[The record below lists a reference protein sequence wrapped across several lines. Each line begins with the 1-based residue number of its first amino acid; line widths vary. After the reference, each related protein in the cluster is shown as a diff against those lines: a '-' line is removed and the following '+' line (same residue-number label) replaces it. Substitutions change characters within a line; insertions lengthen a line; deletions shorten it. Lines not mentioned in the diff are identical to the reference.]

1 MDQKKIGAFLKE
13 LRGEK
18 QLTQEQLAEILGVTN
33 RSISRW
39 ENGVNMPDFDLVIEI
54 ANYYDVSIEEILDG
68 ERKNEMIDKK
78 TEQMLLKVADYESEE
93 KRRFSRR
100 ICALFIAAT
109 LAFILY
115 GILNFTGLDSQSVYE
130 QIASYAMGIVGGT
143 LLVGVLYTSGYL
155 EKIKAFKKR
164 VLHKTGR
171 LNDDDTENSGG
182 LRANR
187 VFCIILSIVLFAV
200 GIAFGVIAILGHT
213 SAYSAAISCLCAATV
228 IVVQQKR
235 KK

>member
-39 ENGVNMPDFDLVIEI
+39 ENGVNMPDLDLVIEI
-54 ANYYDVSIEEILDG
+54 AKYYDISIEEILDG
-68 ERKNEMIDKK
+68 ERKNKMIDRN
-78 TEQMLLKVADYESEE
+78 TEQMLLKVADYESNE
-93 KRRFSRR
+93 KQRFSRR
-100 ICALFIAAT
+100 MCGLFIAAI

-115 GILNFTGLDSQSVYE
+115 SVLYFMGLDTQNGYG

-143 LLVGVLYTSGYL
+143 LLVGALYTSGYMA
-155 EKIKAFKKR
+155 KIKALKKR
-164 VLHKTGR
+164 LLHRTGTSIG
-171 LNDDDTENSGG
+171 DAENGNG
-182 LRANR
+182 ERGNR
-187 VFCIILSIVLFAV
+187 IICIILYAAGIVFGIVAV
-200 GIAFGVIAILGHT
+200 CGRT
-213 SAYSAAISCLCAATV
+213 SAYSAAISCLCAAT
-228 IVVQQKR
+228 IIAVQRKR

>member
-1 MDQKKIGAFLKE
+1 MDQKKIGAFLKK
-13 LRGEK
+13 LRSEK

-54 ANYYDVSIEEILDG
+54 AEFYNVSIEEILDG
-68 ERKNEMIDKK
+68 ERKNELIDKK
-78 TEQMLLKVADYESEE
+78 TEEMLLKVVDYESEE
-93 KRRFSRR
+93 KQRFSRR

-115 GILNFTGLDSQSVYE
+115 SVLNFSGLDMKDGYE

-143 LLVGVLYTSGYL
+143 LLVGVLYTSGYM

-171 LNDDDTENSGG
+171 LTEDGENERGIRG
-182 LRANR
+182 NR
-187 VFCIILSIVLFAV
+187 TFCLILCIFLYAA
-200 GIAFGVIAILGHT
+200 GIAFGITAILGHT
-213 SAYSAAISCLCAATV
+213 AAYSAAISCLCAATV
-228 IVVQQKR
+228 IAAQHQR

>member
-54 ANYYDVSIEEILDG
+54 AKYYDVSIEEILDG

-78 TEQMLLKVADYESEE
+78 TEQMLLKVADYENEE
-93 KRRFSRR
+93 KQRFSKR
-100 ICALFIAAT
+100 ICGLFITAI

-115 GILNFTGLDSQSVYE
+115 GVLNFTGLDTQSGYE
-130 QIASYAMGIVGGT
+130 QIATYAMGIVGGA
-143 LLVGVLYTSGYL
+143 LLVGALYTSGYMA
-155 EKIKAFKKR
+155 KIQAFKKR
-164 VLHKTGR
+164 LMHKTEKSS
-171 LNDDDTENSGG
+171 DDTGNG
-182 LRANR
+182 NR
-187 VFCIILSIVLFAV
+187 VICIVLCVILYAA
-200 GIAFGVIAILGHT
+200 GIVFGVTAILGHT

-228 IVVQQKR
+228 TAVQLKR
-235 KK
+235 RR